1 MNLIAL
7 WIGILGG
14 PIAWLLYL
22 QVSYMLTPSACTAGN
37 KNVLAIA
44 MVVALI
50 ATLAITFVS
59 WRAWH
64 ASGATSVTDE
74 GGVLGRSR
82 FMALSGLGISG
93 LSVLLVV
100 ASAIPIFIL
109 EACD

>member
-1 MNLIAL
+1 MSLTAL

-22 QVSYMLTPSACTAGN
+22 QVGYMLTPSACTAGN
-37 KNVLAIA
+37 KNLLAIA
-44 MVVALI
+44 TIVALI

-59 WRAWH
+59 WRAWQ

-74 GGVLGRSR
+74 VDVIGRSR

-100 ASAIPIFIL
+100 ASAIPIIIL
-109 EACD
+109 GACD